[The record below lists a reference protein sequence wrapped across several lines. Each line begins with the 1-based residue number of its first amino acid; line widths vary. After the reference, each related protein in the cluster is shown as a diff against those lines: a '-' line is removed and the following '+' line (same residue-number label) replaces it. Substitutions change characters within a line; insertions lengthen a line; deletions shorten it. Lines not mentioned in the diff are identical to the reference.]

1 MAARVYVSCLVS
13 PNRAYVLSNDTSL
26 LLASLCLLICLFLF
40 DSVLSYSLSVARLVN
55 VSVKVS
61 GPTHCRAPPPTPP
74 STGATLLSSVIV
86 CIRQASDS
94 VVCVYDTRYTRR
106 SLRAHTCLS
115 RASLPFSFSFPSFFL
130 SFSLSESPLLF
141 RSVSFSLFVSVS
153 LSRVSSSRQP
163 RCIPRGSP
171 LDIVAPRRLVRI
183 SLLPCL
189 FFFPFYRF
197 SIARCLF
204 PHLVAPISLAH
215 RDAFSLTDRIEPFIP
230 SSRILGSITRVSPFH
245 FPPSLPPCF
254 VFVRSVHPVWSCS
267 PQHIATV
274 HSVET
279 STRYRYAALHPC
291 VTGYLIS
298 PFLSLSPPPPLLHIH
313 IHILSLFLSGFF
325 FSRLRFPRS
334 L

>member
-1 MAARVYVSCLVS
+1 M
-13 PNRAYVLSNDTSL
+13 
-26 LLASLCLLICLFLF
+26 F
-40 DSVLSYSLSVARLVN
+40 
-55 VSVKVS
+55 
-61 GPTHCRAPPPTPP
+61 
-74 STGATLLSSVIV
+74 
-86 CIRQASDS
+86 
-94 VVCVYDTRYTRR
+94 
-106 SLRAHTCLS
+106 
-115 RASLPFSFSFPSFFL
+115 
-130 SFSLSESPLLF
+130 
-141 RSVSFSLFVSVS
+141 
-153 LSRVSSSRQP
+153 SSSRQP

-215 RDAFSLTDRIEPFIP
+215 RDALSLTDRIEPFIP

-245 FPPSLPPCF
+245 FPPSLPPRF

-298 PFLSLSPPPPLLHIH
+298 PFLSPSP
-313 IHILSLFLSGFF
+313 LSLTHTYTFCPSFSPVFSLVVFVSLVPSEYSSFFLQSTGRCSLFF
-325 FSRLRFPRS
+325 FLPSLFSFPPSLSLEGYPLCFDQTFFRLFVLASSRAGNRRLAPRDTLWLPRKTRDSFVASRKEGTRVVIEFPLFFSSS
-334 L
+334 LSR

>member
-1 MAARVYVSCLVS
+1 MYTTQGIHEGLFARI
-13 PNRAYVLSNDTSL
+13 
-26 LLASLCLLICLFLF
+26 LASLGRPCLSLSLSLFSSSRSRSPNLPFFFALFL
-40 DSVLSYSLSVARLVN
+40 SHSLSL
-55 VSVKVS
+55 
-61 GPTHCRAPPPTPP
+61 
-74 STGATLLSSVIV
+74 
-86 CIRQASDS
+86 
-94 VVCVYDTRYTRR
+94 
-106 SLRAHTCLS
+106 
-115 RASLPFSFSFPSFFL
+115 
-130 SFSLSESPLLF
+130 
-141 RSVSFSLFVSVS
+141 S
-153 LSRVSSSRQP
+153 LSRVFSSSRQP

-215 RDAFSLTDRIEPFIP
+215 RDALSLTDRIEPFIP

-245 FPPSLPPCF
+245 FPPPLPPCF

-298 PFLSLSPPPPLLHIH
+298 PFPSPSPLSLLHTH

>member
-1 MAARVYVSCLVS
+1 M
-13 PNRAYVLSNDTSL
+13 
-26 LLASLCLLICLFLF
+26 F
-40 DSVLSYSLSVARLVN
+40 
-55 VSVKVS
+55 
-61 GPTHCRAPPPTPP
+61 
-74 STGATLLSSVIV
+74 
-86 CIRQASDS
+86 
-94 VVCVYDTRYTRR
+94 
-106 SLRAHTCLS
+106 
-115 RASLPFSFSFPSFFL
+115 
-130 SFSLSESPLLF
+130 
-141 RSVSFSLFVSVS
+141 
-153 LSRVSSSRQP
+153 SSSRQP

-215 RDAFSLTDRIEPFIP
+215 RDALSLTDRIEPFIP
-230 SSRILGSITRVSPFH
+230 SSRILGSITRVSPFR

-298 PFLSLSPPPPLLHIH
+298 PFLSLSPPLAHTHTH

-325 FSRLRFPRS
+325 FSRFVSLVPSEYSSFFLQSTGRCSLSFFLPSLFSFPPS
-334 L
+334 LSLEGYPLCFDQTFFRLFVLASSRAGNRRLAPRDTLWLPRKTRDSFVASRKEGTRVVIEFPLFFSSSLSR